1 MNAIQQ
7 RSQFRRNYRS
17 YKLGDETL
25 YVALLQDATYMLS
38 EIGYT
43 IDIVDGVY
51 VLNHFDKVVASGVS
65 GDYILE
71 YVCRETFKYLEQ
83 DIDELLNELQ
93 KHSVNQSVVIN
104 NFAGTDKQ
112 ALITLIEA
120 HINRN

>member
-1 MNAIQQ
+1 
-7 RSQFRRNYRS
+7 
-17 YKLGDETL
+17 
-25 YVALLQDATYMLS
+25 MLS